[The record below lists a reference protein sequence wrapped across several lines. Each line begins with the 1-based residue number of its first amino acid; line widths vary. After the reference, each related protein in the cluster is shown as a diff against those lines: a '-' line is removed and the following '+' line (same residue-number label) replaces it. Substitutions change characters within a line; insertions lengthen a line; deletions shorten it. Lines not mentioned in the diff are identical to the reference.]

1 VPLRKGSTRD
11 PASSALDTPVAL
23 ATLFY
28 RTAGAPLVSG
38 NDVRVLVDATAN
50 YPAWL
55 SAIESARQTIHLE
68 MYIVHND
75 PVGRQFRDALVA
87 RARAGVAVRVLYDWF
102 GALRPTSFR
111 FWEPLEAAGGE
122 VRVANPLRP
131 DTLLSFFSRDHR
143 KLLIV
148 DGRIAFISG
157 LCIGDDWLGD
167 PDKGVPPWR
176 DTGVSIEGPAV
187 SDAERAF
194 ASSWAV
200 WGAEL
205 PEGTV
210 LPTET
215 LRRAGDVRVRVIP
228 TSPERTSLYRLE
240 LALIHIAQE
249 RVWLTDAYFMGTT
262 TYIEALRAA
271 AENGVDVR
279 LLVPSNSDLG
289 FIGNASRTLYRRL
302 LEAGVRVFEW
312 DGPMLHAKTAV
323 ADGTFVR
330 IGSTNLN
337 LSSWLGNWELDV
349 AIEDEALA
357 DQMAKIYEQDL
368 TQASEIVITGRKV
381 RLDPDHRRTR
391 ITHPNIRRGRVSRAV
406 GGSANRMVKD
416 VALAGSVIGSA
427 VRGYRVLGPAEAASL
442 AFFGAGAVIVA
453 VCAVLWPRIV
463 AWPVAVGAAVIGVT
477 LLIRSLKAR
486 RSRPQA

>member
-1 VPLRKGSTRD
+1 VPLRKDSLRD

-38 NDVRVLVDATAN
+38 NDVRVLLDATAN

-55 SAIESARQTIHLE
+55 SAIEAAQRTIHIE

-75 PVGRQFRDALVA
+75 TVGRRFREALIA
-87 RARAGVAVRVLYDWF
+87 RAKAGIAVRVLYDWF
-102 GALRPTSFR
+102 GALRPSSFR
-111 FWEPLEAAGGE
+111 FWEPLVAAGGE
-122 VRVANPLRP
+122 VRVANPPRP
-131 DTLLSFFSRDHR
+131 DSLLGLFSRDHR
-143 KLLIV
+143 KLLTV

-157 LCIGDDWLGD
+157 LCIGEDWLGD
-167 PDKGVPPWR
+167 PDKGLPPWR
-176 DTGVSIEGPAV
+176 DTGVSVEGPAV
-187 SDAERAF
+187 ADAERAF
-194 ASSWAV
+194 ASAWAV

-210 LPTET
+210 PAAET

-228 TSPERTSLYRLE
+228 TSPERSSLYRLE

-262 TYIEALRAA
+262 IYIEALRAA
-271 AENGVDVR
+271 AQNGVDVR
-279 LLVPSNSDLG
+279 LLVPSNSDVAV
-289 FIGNASRTLYRRL
+289 IANASRTLYRRL
-302 LEAGVRVFEW
+302 LDAGVRVFEW
-312 DGPMLHAKTAV
+312 DGPMIHAKTAV

-349 AIEDEALA
+349 AIEDDDVA

-368 TQASEIVITGRKV
+368 TQATEIVITGRKV
-381 RLDPDHRRTR
+381 RLDPERQRART
-391 ITHPNIRRGRVSRAV
+391 THPNLRRGRVSRAV

-442 AFFGAGAVIVA
+442 AFFGVGAMLVA
-453 VCAVLWPRIV
+453 VCAVVWPRIV
-463 AWPVAVGAAVIGVT
+463 AWPVAVSAALVGVT
-477 LLIRSLKAR
+477 LLVRSVKA
-486 RSRPQA
+486 RSRPRN

>member
-1 VPLRKGSTRD
+1 VPLRKNVRD

-38 NDVRVLVDATAN
+38 NDVRILLDASAN

-55 SAIESARQTIHLE
+55 SAIESARYTVHLE

-75 PVGRQFRDALVA
+75 AVGRQFRDALIA

-102 GALRPTSFR
+102 GALRPSSFR
-111 FWEPLEAAGGE
+111 FWDPLKAAGGE
-122 VRVANPLRP
+122 VRVANPPRP
-131 DTLLSFFSRDHR
+131 DSLLGLFSRDHR
-143 KLLIV
+143 KLLTV
-148 DGRIAFISG
+148 DGTIGFISG

-167 PDKGVPPWR
+167 PEKGIPPWR

-187 SDAERAF
+187 ADAERAF
-194 ASSWAV
+194 ATAWAV

-210 LPTET
+210 PAAES
-215 LRRAGDVRVRVIP
+215 LRRAGDVRLRVIP

-249 RVWLTDAYFMGTT
+249 RVWLTDAYFMGTA
-262 TYIEALRAA
+262 TYIEAMRAA
-271 AENGVDVR
+271 AQNGVDVR
-279 LLVPSNSDLG
+279 LLVPSNSDVAW
-289 FIGNASRTLYRRL
+289 IANASRTLYRRL
-302 LEAGVRVFEW
+302 LDAGVRVFEW
-312 DGPMLHAKTAV
+312 DGSMIHAKTAV

-357 DQMAKIYEQDL
+357 DQMAQIYEQDL
-368 TQASEIVITGRKV
+368 KQATEILITGRKV
-381 RLDPDHRRTR
+381 RLDPHRRRAR
-391 ITHPNIRRGRVSRAV
+391 ITHPHLRRGRVSRAV
-406 GGSANRMVKD
+406 GGSANRMMKD

-427 VRGYRVLGPAEAASL
+427 VRGYRVLGPAEAAAL
-442 AFFGAGAVIVA
+442 AFFGISAMIVA
-453 VCAVLWPRIV
+453 ASAVLWPRVV
-463 AWPVAVGAAVIGVT
+463 AWPLAVAAALVGVT

-486 RSRPQA
+486 HSRPPP